1 MKSLLLALVIA
12 ISVSLWSYTKLQ
24 NHTGYGNAKTTIK
37 GAGLV
42 FIMAFIIVFTIG
54 QFVLFH

>member
-1 MKSLLLALVIA
+1 MKAAILALLVS
-12 ISVSLWSYTKLQ
+12 ISVSTWAYTKLQ

-42 FIMAFIIVFTIG
+42 FVISFVVVFTIG
-54 QFVLFH
+54 QIILK